1 MHLLPVTTTW
11 WWCCCYCAILLVSAD
26 RLIAPR
32 SDDDRKIKVGRKLQA
47 RQFNA
52 AVAIAVYMGGW
63 CRLDLLMVRLAK
75 TTILPHRI
83 LIWIRVLRSRIV
95 SFEAPFYNCSLSF
108 PTIATARP
116 RRPSTPA
123 APRPNTTSPLNWV
136 LPPRTKSS
144 ADNVMPHAPTPLRKW
159 CPPSDNPTFKFP
171 NPTTLTPLPHYPT
184 LWEFLTLTHN
194 NPQNTHLIYS
204 FIYFILHHIPCST
217 FDEPC
222 CFDKPGEKA
231 WSKSFKMGPKK
242 WKKKNQIVL
251 CHICI
256 MK

>member
-1 MHLLPVTTTW
+1 
-11 WWCCCYCAILLVSAD
+11 
-26 RLIAPR
+26 
-32 SDDDRKIKVGRKLQA
+32 
-47 RQFNA
+47 
-52 AVAIAVYMGGW
+52 
-63 CRLDLLMVRLAK
+63 
-75 TTILPHRI
+75 
-83 LIWIRVLRSRIV
+83 
-95 SFEAPFYNCSLSF
+95 
-108 PTIATARP
+108 
-116 RRPSTPA
+116 
-123 APRPNTTSPLNWV
+123 
-136 LPPRTKSS
+136 
-144 ADNVMPHAPTPLRKW
+144 MPHAPTPLRKW

-242 WKKKNQIVL
+242 WKKKIKSCCAISVLWSRKKKGIQNCSPKPKCPPNVHVMKLAQECFWVFPLILKLLYSSWMFSIQDLINFCQVFNKNMKKCNSNWKSLSSFFFTITSLEEVPIVKVWNSTIKTIFEL
-251 CHICI
+251 PN
-256 MK
+256 